1 MASAT
6 DASRMNIDGRP
17 WRTIGLEPDG
27 RSVWVIDQT
36 ALPYSFGTKTEQLP
50 AGG

>member
-1 MASAT
+1 
-6 DASRMNIDGRP
+6 MNIDGRP

-36 ALPYSFGTKTEQLP
+36 ALPYSFGTVSYTHLTLP
-50 AGG
+50 TKA